1 MKIENYISQ
10 LLYRYQC
17 VSVPGFGAF
26 LTEIQPARLNE
37 NASAFYPPRKLVS
50 FNFHLKNNDGL
61 LANHIS
67 QSEKIT
73 YEDAVKGIESEVA
86 RWKFALQQNQP
97 IVLKNIGQLSL
108 NGENNLVFEPSD
120 SLNYLT
126 ASFGLSSFVSPRVQR
141 EVYKEEVEALEEKAP
156 IVFTPEKRN
165 SPAYLK
171 YAAIFVLGL
180 GVAGLFG
187 KNYYNNYQEEI
198 AAENLMVEKSVQKK
212 VQDKIQEA
220 TFFIESPLPAVKLT
234 VKEEKLAY
242 HVVAGAFRNEENTQK
257 IFKKLSSKGYKARRI
272 AQTKHG
278 LHPVLYGSFASYAEA
293 QKAMS
298 KIQKTENPEAWLLIQ
313 EL

>member
-1 MKIENYISQ
+1 MKIEFYISQ

-17 VSVPGFGAF
+17 VAVPGFGAF

-37 NASAFYPPRKLVS
+37 STMAFYPPRKVVS

-67 QSEKIT
+67 QVEKIS
-73 YEDAVKGIESEVA
+73 YEDAVAQIETTVSG
-86 RWKFALQQNQP
+86 WKLALQLHKLLE
-97 IVLKNIGQLSL
+97 LKNIGQLSL
-108 NGENNLVFEPSD
+108 NSENNIVFEPSD

-126 ASFGLSSFVSPRVQR
+126 SSFGLSTFVAPKIQR

-156 IVFTPEKRN
+156 IIFTPERRN
-165 SPAYLK
+165 SRPYLK

-180 GVAGLFG
+180 GAAGFFG
-187 KNYYNNYQEEI
+187 NDYYQKQI
-198 AAENLMVEKSVQKK
+198 DSENLIVQKTVQKK

-220 TFFIESPLPAVKLT
+220 TFFIESPLPAVKLNI
-234 VKEEKLAY
+234 KEEKLAY
-242 HVVAGAFRNEENTQK
+242 HIVAGAFRNEENAQK
-257 IFKKLSSKGYKARRI
+257 IFEKLSAKGYKARKI
-272 AQTKHG
+272 AKNKHG
-278 LHPVLYGSFASYAEA
+278 LHPVLYGSFSNYAEA

>member
-1 MKIENYISQ
+1 MKIEFYISQ

-17 VSVPGFGAF
+17 VAVPGFGAF
-26 LTEIQPARLNE
+26 LTEIQSARLNE
-37 NASAFYPPRKLVS
+37 SAMAFYPPRKLVS

-67 QSEKIT
+67 QYEKIS
-73 YEDAVKGIESEVA
+73 YEDAIKNIEAAVA
-86 RWKFALQQNQP
+86 GWKFALQQGQA
-97 IVLKNIGQLSL
+97 ILLKNIGQLSL
-108 NGENNLVFEPSD
+108 NSEQNLVFEPSD
-120 SLNYLT
+120 NLNYLT
-126 ASFGLSSFVSPRVQR
+126 DSFGLSTFVSPKIQR

-156 IVFTPEKRN
+156 ILFTPERRSN
-165 SPAYLK
+165 TSYLK

-180 GVAGLFG
+180 GAAGFFG
-187 KNYYNNYQEEI
+187 NNYYQEQI
-198 AAENLMVEKSVQKK
+198 NSENLIVQQAVQKK

-234 VKEEKLAY
+234 IKEEKLAY
-242 HVVAGAFRNEENTQK
+242 HIVAGAFRNEENAQK
-257 IFKKLSSKGYKARRI
+257 IFEKLSAKGYKARRI
-272 AQTKHG
+272 AQNKHG
-278 LHPVLYGSFASYAEA
+278 LHPVLYGSFSSYAEA

>member
-1 MKIENYISQ
+1 MKIEFYISQ

-17 VSVPGFGAF
+17 VAVPGFGAF
-26 LTEIQPARLNE
+26 LTEIQSARLNE
-37 NASAFYPPRKLVS
+37 SAMAFYPPRKLVS

-67 QSEKIT
+67 QYEKIS
-73 YEDAVKGIESEVA
+73 YEEAIKNIEAAVAG
-86 RWKFALQQNQP
+86 WKFALQQGQA
-97 IVLKNIGQLSL
+97 ILLKNIGQLSL
-108 NGENNLVFEPSD
+108 NSEQNLVFEPSD
-120 SLNYLT
+120 NLNYLT
-126 ASFGLSSFVSPRVQR
+126 DSFGLSTFVSPKIQR

-156 IVFTPEKRN
+156 ILFTPERRSN
-165 SPAYLK
+165 TSYLK

-180 GVAGLFG
+180 GAAGFFG
-187 KNYYNNYQEEI
+187 NNYYQEKI
-198 AAENLMVEKSVQKK
+198 NSENLIVQQAVQKK

-234 VKEEKLAY
+234 IKEEKLAY
-242 HVVAGAFRNEENTQK
+242 HIVAGAFRNEENAQK
-257 IFKKLSSKGYKARRI
+257 IFEKLSAKGYKARRI
-272 AQTKHG
+272 AQNKHG
-278 LHPVLYGSFASYAEA
+278 LHPVLYGSFSNYAEA